1 MSVKSMTELKKLNT
15 LQSKLQGEMEVLKNQ
30 KELLAKE
37 ITTKNE
43 QINNVKHEIAKLKK
57 RSQELIVSEHA
68 ILRYMERVLKL
79 DIAAFANSILTDE
92 VRKEHKLI
100 GNGTYSVNNSEYQLV
115 IRNNVVVSVTAD

>member
-1 MSVKSMTELKKLNT
+1 MSVKSMTELKKLST

-30 KELLAKE
+30 KTLLTKE
-37 ITTKNE
+37 IANKNQ
-43 QINNVKHEIAKLKK
+43 QINNIKHEIAKLKK
-57 RSQELIVSEHA
+57 QSQDLIISEHA

-92 VRKEHKLI
+92 VRNEHKLI
-100 GNGTYSVNNSEYQLV
+100 GNGTYSVNNSEYKLI